1 MKYDVVEEK
10 RECSE
15 DCLAAGWC
23 MCKIEALLVYS
34 LSEMNNLS
42 VEQLLFK
49 LRCNLPEVSLGRET
63 RCEPDCQRHLGSGG
77 RGFLVGFQYVIY
89 PP

>member
-10 RECSE
+10 RGLPCRRPVYVHQVQVVSSR
-15 DCLAAGWC
+15 
-23 MCKIEALLVYS
+23 LVCS

-77 RGFLVGFQYVIY
+77 RGFLVGFRYAI
-89 PP
+89 